1 MSNRTRY
8 YRQHHR
14 GRRSDEVDVTG
25 AIYAREGMAYQ
36 IHLTRVARHMLSCWT
51 TAISHIEG
59 NSYLESDHLGNLIVV
74 QRNVN
79 GVTLE
84 DRQRLEVTSE
94 INLGEQVNKIVS
106 FHVEASATAKVIPHA
121 FLATVGLISCL
132 INFTNNYI
140 RLKDQSTSSLPLLRN
155 IRTC

>member
-8 YRQHHR
+8 YRQHHC

-25 AIYAREGMAYQ
+25 AIYAREGRPTQ
-36 IHLTRVARHMLSCWT
+36 IHLTRLLDICYHAGRLRFT
-51 TAISHIEG
+51 HIEG
-59 NSYLESDHLGNLIVV
+59 NSYLESDHLGNLLVL

-94 INLGEQVNKIVS
+94 INLGEQVNKIAS

-121 FLATVGLISCL
+121 FLATVGLTSCL